1 MALVIRFLSF
11 RSIGVIRVVLT
22 RAVGGLV
29 EGIRQLNVQGSGD
42 ATAHG
47 RDGLRRGA
55 LRYVGYNT
63 LPPHVTNKQ
72 GLFVYDKYSTIE
84 LLVYRCLSCG
94 TAFQLNYD

>member
-1 MALVIRFLSF
+1 M
-11 RSIGVIRVVLT
+11 
-22 RAVGGLV
+22 

-94 TAFQLNYD
+94 TAFQLNCNKLTLAFYDLTGY